1 MDGAGDQRGL
11 RYYVSN
17 VSKKALAY
25 RFEKSQRS
33 SSMVKSS
40 KFSDYM

>member
-17 VSKKALAY
+17 VSKKAQAY
-25 RFEKSQRS
+25 RFENPYWS